1 MESNEKNAAS
11 RNMGGKLK
19 NLYNSYMRADEP
31 TQKQMMNDDTL
42 ELHQETADN
51 QSDDADALAA
61 ADQEYIMTLEKE
73 RDDYKNQ
80 ALRAAAELQ
89 NVIRRTE
96 KEKKEIQEYANRY
109 LLEKMLPILD
119 ELSHALEASKKS
131 TNYESL
137 LQGVEMIYSKT
148 QKIFENAGV
157 QPITASSGEPFNVEY
172 HEAIHHIP
180 HEAPEGHIAHEVQ
193 RGYLLRDK
201 VLRHSKVVT
210 SAGKAE

>member
-1 MESNEKNAAS
+1 MESNDKNAAS

-19 NLYNSYMRADEP
+19 NLYNSYMRSEEP
-31 TQKQMMNDDTL
+31 TQKQMNNDDTL
-42 ELHQETADN
+42 ELHQETNENDGAGNDSEVN
-51 QSDDADALAA
+51 DL
-61 ADQEYIMTLEKE
+61 EYITSLEKE
-73 RDDYKNQ
+73 REEYKNQ

-89 NVIRRTE
+89 NVLRRTD

-119 ELSHALEASKKS
+119 ELSHALDAAKKS

-137 LQGVEMIYSKT
+137 LQGVEMIYAKT

-157 QPITASSGEPFNVEY
+157 QPIVAGSGEPFNVEY

-210 SAGKAE
+210 SAGKSE

>member
-1 MESNEKNAAS
+1 MEANDKNAAS

-19 NLYNSYMRADEP
+19 NLYNSYMRTDEP
-31 TQKQMMNDDTL
+31 TQKQMNNDDTL
-42 ELHQETADN
+42 ELHHEANDPQSGADEIT
-51 QSDDADALAA
+51 SDT
-61 ADQEYIMTLEKE
+61 QEYIDTLEKE
-73 RDDYKNQ
+73 REEYKNQ

-89 NVIRRTE
+89 NVLRRTD

-119 ELSHALEASKKS
+119 ELAHALDAAKKS

-137 LQGVEMIYSKT
+137 LSGVEMIYSKT

-157 QPITASSGEPFNVEY
+157 QPIVAGSGEPFNVEY

-210 SAGKAE
+210 SAGKSE

>member
-1 MESNEKNAAS
+1 MESNDKNAAS

-19 NLYNSYMRADEP
+19 NLYNSYMRSEEP
-31 TQKQMMNDDTL
+31 TQKQMNNDDTL
-42 ELHQETADN
+42 ELHQETNENDGAGNDSEVN
-51 QSDDADALAA
+51 NL
-61 ADQEYIMTLEKE
+61 EYITSLEKE
-73 RDDYKNQ
+73 REEYKNQ

-89 NVIRRTE
+89 NVLRRTD

-119 ELSHALEASKKS
+119 ELSHALDAAKKS

-137 LQGVEMIYSKT
+137 LQGVEMIYAKT

-157 QPITASSGEPFNVEY
+157 QPIVAGSGEPFNVEY

-210 SAGKAE
+210 SAGKSE